1 MGADLRDEGSALNLT
16 FRFLYSPTRRR
27 VACIVVLVLYALASA
42 SIGFAHRFNLVPADL
57 AQFVLPD
64 GTLPTICGGDNDDD
78 SRGQS
83 AHSQTCDACCLTH
96 APGLP
101 PSQGQGAIRIQMAVI
116 DFIPWREPAQTL
128 LSIRAHRPRG
138 PPV

>member
-1 MGADLRDEGSALNLT
+1 MGADLRDEGSALNPTL
-16 FRFLYSPTRRR
+16 RFVRSLVRRR
-27 VACIVVLVLYALASA
+27 AVCVAILALYALANA
-42 SIGFAHRFNLVPADL
+42 SIGFAHRFHLSPTDL

-64 GTLPTICGGDNDDD
+64 GTLPTICSGNNDDD

-83 AHSQTCDACCLTH
+83 AHFKTCDACCLTH

-101 PSQGQGAIRIQMAVI
+101 PSQGQGAVRIHMAAAV
-116 DFIPWREPAQTL
+116 FMPWREPTQTL
-128 LSIRAHRPRG
+128 LAIRAHRPRG